1 MCVWLDD
8 SWNKSLATGC
18 DFHQGI
24 KCKHF
29 LIAKGP
35 DFDQDIRGNGH
46 LELPLESSLVI
57 IAEVCPNYLDR
68 PLISPSGSSSIDRNT
83 LQKLRV
89 GLMQCLRM
97 AFGSN
102 IVFQWAAAISD
113 RPVSGRSAFLSPFF
127 QMRLVPVQSCL
138 QHIPFCSVT
147 RMERKCI
154 NVVSYFFHL
163 AQRFLQ
169 LTGGWHFLTTK
180 LSKLITNGV

>member
-1 MCVWLDD
+1 M
-8 SWNKSLATGC
+8 
-18 DFHQGI
+18 
-24 KCKHF
+24 HF

-57 IAEVCPNYLDR
+57 IAEACHNYLDP
-68 PLISPSGSSSIDRNT
+68 PLISPSGSSSIDRIM

-102 IVFQWAAAISD
+102 IVFQLAAAISD

-127 QMRLVPVQSCL
+127 QVVQFCL
-138 QHIPFCSVT
+138 QHIPFCSVA

-169 LTGGWHFLTTK
+169 LTGGRHFLTTK
-180 LSKLITNGV
+180 LFKLITNGV